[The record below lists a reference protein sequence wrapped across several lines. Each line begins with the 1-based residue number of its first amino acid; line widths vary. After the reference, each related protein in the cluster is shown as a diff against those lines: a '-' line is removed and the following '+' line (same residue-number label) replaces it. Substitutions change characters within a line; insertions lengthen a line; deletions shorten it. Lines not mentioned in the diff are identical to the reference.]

1 MNFVSIVPSTMMPF
15 FNAQKLKPRRI
26 EIDRSEITSDSPEV
40 QKRLGR
46 IDANYQQLDS
56 LLTDIETTISSDDRL
71 SQINASIKAVDLPIK
86 KKPNSRKW
94 RRPNKP
100 R

>member
-1 MNFVSIVPSTMMPF
+1 MPF
-15 FNAQKLKPRRI
+15 FSAQKLKRRRI

-56 LLTDIETTISSDDRL
+56 LLTDIEATISGDERL
-71 SQINASIKAVDLPIK
+71 NQINASIKSVDLPIK
-86 KKPNSRKW
+86 KKSSSRKW

>member
-1 MNFVSIVPSTMMPF
+1 MPF
-15 FNAQKLKPRRI
+15 FNAEKLKRRRI

-56 LLTDIETTISSDDRL
+56 LLTDIETTISGDEWL
-71 SQINASIKAVDLPIK
+71 NQINASIKSVDLPVK
-86 KKPNSRKW
+86 NKSVSRKW

>member
-1 MNFVSIVPSTMMPF
+1 MPF
-15 FNAQKLKPRRI
+15 FSAEKLKHRKI
-26 EIDRSEITSDSPEV
+26 EIDRSAITCDSPEV
-40 QKRLGR
+40 QKRLSR

-56 LLTDIETTISSDDRL
+56 MLTDIESTISSDQRL
-71 SQINASIKAVDLPIK
+71 SQIDATIKTVQTTK
-86 KKPNSRKW
+86 KKRKW

>member
-1 MNFVSIVPSTMMPF
+1 MPF
-15 FNAQKLKPRRI
+15 FSAEKLKHRRI

-40 QKRLGR
+40 QKRLNR

-56 LLTDIETTISSDDRL
+56 MLCDIEATISGDQRL
-71 SQINASIKAVDLPIK
+71 SEIDASIKTVEKAAK
-86 KKPNSRKW
+86 KKRKW
-94 RRPNKP
+94 RPNKP